1 MIFPSRL
8 GVNLGAL
15 LSFLLSISLVPGTTA
30 KFGVQSAQ
38 KLPLHSQEADH
49 INYLLYLP
57 AGYGR
62 DLVSQWPLILFLHGS
77 EERGDDP
84 VMVKEYGIP
93 SWLDKRDDFPFIVV
107 SPQCPTGLRWSPAWI
122 NSLLDEVEAKL
133 RVDDSRVYLTGFSMG
148 GYGTWDTAAAYPD
161 RFAAIAPIAG
171 GGNEQLAGRLK
182 DMPIWAFHGEQDVN
196 VPVSESIS
204 MVEAVKPYSDEV
216 KLTIYPDM
224 THDVWTKTY
233 QNADL
238 YSWFLAHSK
247 AAPGKSGARSAA
259 GSEKS
264 KTAKSPSAPATPSKT
279 PRS

>member
-1 MIFPSRL
+1 MIFPVKAGLNL
-8 GVNLGAL
+8 GVL
-15 LSFLLSISLVPGTTA
+15 LSFLLSLNLVPGGTA
-30 KFGVQSAQ
+30 KFSGQSAL
-38 KLPLHSQEADH
+38 KLPLQGQEVDH

-62 DLVSQWPLILFLHGS
+62 DIVSQWPLILFLHGS

-84 VMVKEYGIP
+84 LMVKEYGIP

-107 SPQCPTGLRWSPAWI
+107 SPQCPAGLRWSPAWI

-148 GYGTWDTAAAYPD
+148 GYGTWDTAVAYPE

-182 DMPIWAFHGEQDVN
+182 NMPIWAFHGEMDPN

-204 MVEAVKPYSDEV
+204 MVEAVKPFTDEA
-216 KLTIYPDM
+216 KLTIYPNM

-233 QNADL
+233 QNSDL

-247 AAPGKSGARSAA
+247 TAPDKSGARSAA
-259 GSEKS
+259 GSQKP
-264 KTAKSPSAPATPSKT
+264 KTAKSLPAPASPSKT